1 MTTMRRDPLVDDYLR
16 RLEAAAADL
25 PRERR
30 AELVG
35 EIEEHVDTAL
45 AEGGDDETAVRNV
58 LERLGSPEE
67 IAAAARPPEP
77 ASASAGRSRR
87 PR

>member
-16 RLEAAAADL
+16 RLKAAAADL

-30 AELVG
+30 EELVE
-35 EIEEHVDTAL
+35 EIEAHVDEAL
-45 AEGGDDETAVRNV
+45 GEAGADDETAVRDV

-67 IAAAARPPEP
+67 IAAAARPPAP
-77 ASASAGRSRR
+77 RRSAAASR
-87 PR
+87 PRR